1 MRLISKSCAS
11 RIVIFI
17 SLLVIVYFLFGHKI
31 FQSLYDLVDSD
42 DKLNGKYDAVIIE
55 CWLKPQSTMIRIADS
70 LYRKNLVKE
79 IYITHFKYN
88 ANKFYTGGEVPK
100 FIQDIINL
108 YILEFSSDTSKFIK
122 IPITPKDPITLNLAY
137 QVTDF
142 VKAKNYKRILILSES
157 PHSQRTK
164 LAFKKAFNNS
174 GIEVTTLPVE
184 LGITKFNWW
193 KSDIGL
199 STTFSETIKLIYYRL
214 FIL

>member
-1 MRLISKSCAS
+1 
-11 RIVIFI
+11 
-17 SLLVIVYFLFGHKI
+17 
-31 FQSLYDLVDSD
+31 
-42 DKLNGKYDAVIIE
+42 
-55 CWLKPQSTMIRIADS
+55 MIRIADS
-70 LYRKNLVKE
+70 LYRKNIVNE

-108 YILEFSSDTSKFIK
+108 HILEFSSDTSKFIK
-122 IPITPKDPITLNLAY
+122 IPITPKDPITLNLVY
-137 QVTDF
+137 QVADF